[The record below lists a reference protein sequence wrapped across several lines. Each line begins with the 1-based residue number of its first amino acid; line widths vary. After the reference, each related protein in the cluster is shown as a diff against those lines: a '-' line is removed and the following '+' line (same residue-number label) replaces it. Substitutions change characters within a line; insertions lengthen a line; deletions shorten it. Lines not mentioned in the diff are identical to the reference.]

1 MDIVR
6 LENILD
12 KFVDIRVAV
21 VGDFFLDKILQID
34 PQLNEPSVETNLTA
48 YQITQKILEPG
59 AAGTITNNLS
69 HLNVG
74 KIFAVG
80 AIGVDGEGFE
90 LTNRFKKLR
99 IDYSYL
105 IRNQDWFTPTYI
117 KPFLKFKNKLEEINR
132 LDIKNRK
139 KLPTEIEERIIEN
152 IYHVSKDIDA
162 IIILDQLGEERTG
175 VITMNVKE
183 ALSDIAKTKPEIL
196 MFADSRAHP
205 LTFKNIMV
213 KCNQFEAINSVYPD
227 YTGEFDK
234 DTIAHC
240 AEKIRDATGKNV
252 YITCGDEGITALDD
266 TACQLIPAVKVAGEI
281 DICGAG
287 DSATAGLVSALC
299 AGADMFEAAIVGN
312 LAASVTVRQ
321 IGKTGVATKDAIMR
335 AWQQYPKQTSKS

>member
-12 KFVDIRVAV
+12 AFVDIRVAV
-21 VGDFFLDKILQID
+21 IGDFFLDKILQID
-34 PQLNEPSVETNLTA
+34 PQLNEPSVETDLTA

-69 HLNVG
+69 HLKVG
-74 KIFAVG
+74 KIYAVG
-80 AIGVDGEGFE
+80 AVGVDGEGFE
-90 LTNRFKKLR
+90 LANRFKELL
-99 IDYSYL
+99 IDDSYL

-117 KPFLKFKNKLEEINR
+117 KPFLKFENKLEEINR

-152 IYHVSKDIDA
+152 IYHVSTDVDA

-175 VITMNVKE
+175 IVTARVKE
-183 ALSDIAKTKPEIL
+183 ALSDIAGTKPEII
-196 MFADSRAHP
+196 MFADSRARP
-205 LTFKNIMV
+205 SVFKNIMV

-227 YTGEFDK
+227 YTGEYDK
-234 DTIAHC
+234 RTIARC
-240 AEKIRDATGKNV
+240 AEKIREITGKNV
-252 YITCGDEGITALDD
+252 YITCGDKGITALDD
-266 TACQLIPAVKVAGEI
+266 TVCQLIPAVKVEGDI

-287 DSATAGLVSALC
+287 DAATAGLVGALC

-321 IGKTGVATKDAIMR
+321 IGKTGVATKVDIIK
-335 AWQQYPKQTSKS
+335 AWQQYTKKTSE